1 MEQCIDK
8 KILLQLHH
16 GDMKAFEFVYHHSV
30 GRIYNF
36 IRSIVKDEVT
46 SKDLT
51 QDLFLQIWDKRENIN
66 CDDNFEGYL
75 FRVCRNMVYHY
86 IRRELLSQSYLIS
99 QDEKSDLATQN
110 DMDTELDAKF
120 LENYIVELIQELPE
134 ARRRV
139 FMMYWKQE
147 LNYKEIAGQLSISEK
162 TVATQVQRSLKYL
175 RNRMGNVAFYMLL
188 VVFIIEKEWIV

>member
-1 MEQCIDK
+1 
-8 KILLQLHH
+8 
-16 GDMKAFEFVYHHSV
+16 
-30 GRIYNF
+30 
-36 IRSIVKDEVT
+36 
-46 SKDLT
+46 
-51 QDLFLQIWDKRENIN
+51 
-66 CDDNFEGYL
+66 
-75 FRVCRNMVYHY
+75 MVYHY

-110 DMDTELDAKF
+110 DMDAELDAKF

-134 ARRRV
+134 SRRRV

-162 TVATQVQRSLKYL
+162 TVATQVQRSLKYI

>member
-1 MEQCIDK
+1 M
-8 KILLQLHH
+8 
-16 GDMKAFEFVYHHSV
+16 
-30 GRIYNF
+30 
-36 IRSIVKDEVT
+36 
-46 SKDLT
+46 
-51 QDLFLQIWDKRENIN
+51 QIWDKRENIN

-75 FRVCRNMVYHY
+75 FRICRNMVYHY

-175 RNRMGNVAFYMLL
+175 RNRMGNVSFYMLL